1 MSTETRTST
10 PAQRLYYDSPIL
22 EFTARITDIHLVA
35 KEPNAP
41 ADSAQLWQVALDRTA
56 FFPEGGGQPWDTG
69 LLIATAPS
77 GTTLEIPVERVEEDE
92 VGEVWHYVRKPL
104 TSDTE
109 ITGRVDQARRTDHE
123 QQHSGQHVLSAAFL
137 SEINARTVS
146 FHLGAESSTIDLA
159 LPEGMDKI
167 SDDDLRLV
175 EESANRIIY
184 ENRPLITHWVEK
196 PLAEAMLARGDLRK
210 LPPLE
215 GPFRIVQM
223 QGIEFNACGGTHVQ
237 TTGAIGSILLRRVE
251 KVRQGWRIE
260 FVCGLRA
267 IRTARRDF
275 RVLSEVAG
283 GLSISASDIPTRVTS
298 LVAEIKH
305 SNKERQKLLSE
316 LADTEAYQLDA
327 RFAPGALI
335 EAGYNDRDVHFA
347 KRLLNG
353 LAAKGRGAVISVEE
367 GATGSVFILRPPNTS
382 FHAGDLVKSYL
393 KDNSEEGVRGGGTAE
408 SAQILSLHLRYAHL
422 ARQRIADMVKRLCNL
437 KGDTAP

>member
-1 MSTETRTST
+1 MSTQTQS
-10 PAQRLYYDSPIL
+10 PAPAKRLYFDSPIL
-22 EFTARITDIHLVA
+22 EFTARITDIRLVS
-35 KEPNAP
+35 KEPDAP

-92 VGEVWHYVRKPL
+92 SGEVWHFIRKPL

-109 ITGRVDQARRTDHE
+109 ITGRIDFDRRTDHE
-123 QQHSGQHVLSAAFL
+123 QQHSGQHLLSAVFL
-137 SEINARTVS
+137 RELSARTVS

-159 LPEGMDKI
+159 LPEGTDRI
-167 SDDDLRLV
+167 SDDDLRRV

-184 ENRPLITHWVEK
+184 ENRPLITHWVER

-251 KVRQGWRIE
+251 KVRQGWRVE

-267 IRTARRDF
+267 IRTARRDYT
-275 RVLSEVAG
+275 LLDTVART
-283 GLSISASDIPTRVTS
+283 LTVSRTDVPTRVEKILEDRKAS
-298 LVAEIKH
+298 AKEIK
-305 SNKERQKLLSE
+305 KLTQE
-316 LADTEAYQLDA
+316 LA
-327 RFAPGALI
+327 
-335 EAGYNDRDVHFA
+335 
-347 KRLLNG
+347 K
-353 LAAKGRGAVISVEE
+353 
-367 GATGSVFILRPPNTS
+367 ATRTS
-382 FHAGDLVKSYL
+382 TSG
-393 KDNSEEGVRGGGTAE
+393 E
-408 SAQILSLHLRYAHL
+408 
-422 ARQRIADMVKRLCNL
+422 
-437 KGDTAP
+437 